1 MQDVGLLTYMS
12 ERVARAVGFGIRAGA
27 VWACIGTISF
37 FFVTSRG
44 GFTLSELV
52 SHLAVGFL
60 GWFAA
65 IFILVF
71 VSAYTFP
78 PPTNRFE
85 FPGGKVIWLLVGLLS
100 LVTGALVWMAN
111 SSQMS

>member
-1 MQDVGLLTYMS
+1 MNVGLLTYMS
-12 ERVARAVGFGIRAGA
+12 ERVAGAVRFGIRAGA
-27 VWACIGTISF
+27 VWACIGTIGF
-37 FFVTSRG
+37 FFVTSRA
-44 GFTLSELV
+44 GFTLSEFV
-52 SHLAVGFL
+52 GHLAVGFL

-71 VSAYTFP
+71 VFAYTFP

-100 LVTGALVWMAN
+100 FVTAALVWMAN
-111 SSQMS
+111 SSQMP